1 MSRIV
6 GVLSAWL
13 VACGAAQTTTSTTLP
28 PLEVE
33 IVALTEAEAL
43 AQSRT
48 EEAAAEARLLA
59 SDVVGARR
67 AREHGALPPL
77 ERRGEAEADAWPT
90 VTIRNATDHGLVVW
104 FAGPC
109 ARTSALAPRAET
121 VVELCEGTYNLAAE
135 LAAPDFVP
143 FVGQG
148 DVVENGFAYEIV
160 FYVLRAPETTRR
172 RRARRR

>member
-1 MSRIV
+1 MRWASV
-6 GVLSAWL
+6 SSLFL
-13 VACGAAQTTTSTTLP
+13 VACGGASVANTPPSLP

-33 IVALTEAEAL
+33 IGPL
-43 AQSRT
+43 SS
-48 EEAAAEARLLA
+48 EAADLDGDGLDDREARLLA
-59 SDVVGARR
+59 SEVVQSRR
-67 AREHGALPPL
+67 AREHGQLPPL
-77 ERRGEAEADAWPT
+77 ERRGEAAENAWPT

-121 VVELCEGTYNLAAE
+121 IVELCEGTYDLAAE

-143 FVGQG
+143 FVGNG

-160 FYVLRAPETTRR
+160 FYVLRAPEPT
-172 RRARRR
+172 RRARRRR

>member
-1 MSRIV
+1 MP
-6 GVLSAWL
+6 LLLL
-13 VACGAAQTTTSTTLP
+13 VACGGASAATAPPTSLP

-33 IVALTEAEAL
+33 IGPLSIDASDLDGDGL
-43 AQSRT
+43 GGDGLDDR
-48 EEAAAEARLLA
+48 EARLLA
-59 SDVVGARR
+59 SEVVQSRR
-67 AREHGALPPL
+67 AREHGQLPPL
-77 ERRGEAEADAWPT
+77 ERRGEAAEDAWPT

-121 VVELCEGTYNLAAE
+121 IVELCEGTYDLAAE

-143 FVGQG
+143 FVGNG

-160 FYVLRAPETTRR
+160 FYVLRAPEET
-172 RRARRR
+172 RRARRRR

>member
-1 MSRIV
+1 MR
-6 GVLSAWL
+6 SAL
-13 VACGAAQTTTSTTLP
+13 LFLAACGGATSAVATTPSSLP

-33 IVALTEAEAL
+33 IGPLSTEASDLDGDGLDDREA
-43 AQSRT
+43 Q
-48 EEAAAEARLLA
+48 LLA
-59 SDVVGARR
+59 SEVVQSRR
-67 AREHGALPPL
+67 AREHGQLPPL
-77 ERRGEAEADAWPT
+77 ERRGEAAEDAWPT

-121 VVELCEGTYNLAAE
+121 IVELCEGTYDLAAE

-143 FVGQG
+143 FVGNG

-160 FYVLRAPETTRR
+160 FYVLRAPEPT
-172 RRARRR
+172 RRARRRR

>member
-1 MSRIV
+1 MRWVSI
-6 GVLSAWL
+6 SIFL
-13 VACGAAQTTTSTTLP
+13 VACGGASVASVPPSLP

-33 IVALTEAEAL
+33 VGPLSAEVEDL
-43 AQSRT
+43 DGDGLDDR
-48 EEAAAEARLLA
+48 EARLLA
-59 SDVVGARR
+59 SEVVQSRR
-67 AREHGALPPL
+67 AREHGQLPPL
-77 ERRGEAEADAWPT
+77 ERRGEAAEDAWPT

-121 VVELCEGTYNLAAE
+121 IVELCEGTYDLAAE

-143 FVGQG
+143 FVGNG

-160 FYVLRAPETTRR
+160 FYVLRAPEET
-172 RRARRR
+172 RRARRRR

>member
-1 MSRIV
+1 MR
-6 GVLSAWL
+6 SASIASLFL
-13 VACGAAQTTTSTTLP
+13 VACGGASLANAPPSLP

-33 IVALTEAEAL
+33 IGPL
-43 AQSRT
+43 SS
-48 EEAAAEARLLA
+48 EAADLDGDGLDDREARLLA
-59 SDVVGARR
+59 SEVVQSRR
-67 AREHGALPPL
+67 AREHGQLPPL
-77 ERRGEAEADAWPT
+77 ERRGEAAENAWPT

-121 VVELCEGTYNLAAE
+121 IVELCEGTYDLAAE

-143 FVGQG
+143 FVGNG

-160 FYVLRAPETTRR
+160 FYVLRAPEQA
-172 RRARRR
+172 RRARRRR

>member
-1 MSRIV
+1 MRWASTLAL
-6 GVLSAWL
+6 VLA
-13 VACGAAQTTTSTTLP
+13 ACGATTATAPATSLP

-33 IVALTEAEAL
+33 VAPLSIDAADLDGDGLDDREA
-43 AQSRT
+43 Q
-48 EEAAAEARLLA
+48 LLA
-59 SDVVGARR
+59 SEVVQSRR
-67 AREHGALPPL
+67 AREHGQLPPL
-77 ERRGEAEADAWPT
+77 ERRGEAAEHAWPT

-121 VVELCEGTYNLAAE
+121 IVELCEGTYDLAAE

-143 FVGQG
+143 FVGNG

-160 FYVLRAPETTRR
+160 FYVLRAPEET
-172 RRARRR
+172 RRARRRR

>member
-1 MSRIV
+1 MRWASV
-6 GVLSAWL
+6 SSLFL
-13 VACGAAQTTTSTTLP
+13 VACGGASVANTPPSLP

-33 IVALTEAEAL
+33 IGPL
-43 AQSRT
+43 SS
-48 EEAAAEARLLA
+48 EAADLDGDGLDDREARLLA
-59 SDVVGARR
+59 SEVVQSRR
-67 AREHGALPPL
+67 AREHGQLPPL
-77 ERRGEAEADAWPT
+77 ERRGEAAEDAWPT

-121 VVELCEGTYNLAAE
+121 IVELCEGTYDLAAE

-143 FVGQG
+143 FVGNG

-160 FYVLRAPETTRR
+160 FYVLRAPEPT
-172 RRARRR
+172 RRARRRR